1 MSFVQGSRHLKVNNK
16 MKLYKIYEKKNIN
29 NFSINKIFHNF
40 NESYN
45 SFFKSSFNF
54 RSSFSSQLVVWCKEP
69 TFFLCWKMFPEE
81 LGRLFST
88 NNGFRG
94 VSNSDFGF
102 LPKLPKVPKI
112 SLIVL
117 LQLTFFYLL
126 LYKS

>member
-1 MSFVQGSRHLKVNNK
+1 
-16 MKLYKIYEKKNIN
+16 
-29 NFSINKIFHNF
+29 
-40 NESYN
+40 
-45 SFFKSSFNF
+45 
-54 RSSFSSQLVVWCKEP
+54 
-69 TFFLCWKMFPEE
+69 MFPEE

-126 LYKS
+126 LL